1 VNYLKLSED
10 QYLKERLE
18 DQIKWYDTK
27 SIRCQKT
34 YKWMK
39 RLELVSAALIP
50 ILSTQSSDWVSFA
63 LIVSILG
70 AIVVIIEGIV
80 SLGKYHENWIDYRS
94 ICETLKQEK
103 YMYLTLTGVYK
114 TSPNEAFDLLVERIE
129 SVISKE
135 NVNWANLHSAKKG
148 EKSE

>member
-1 VNYLKLSED
+1 MKISED

-18 DQIKWYDTK
+18 DQIDWYDTK
-27 SIRCQKT
+27 SIECQKT

-39 RLELVSAALIP
+39 RVELVSAALIP
-50 ILSTQSSDWVSFA
+50 ILSTQSSGWVSFA
-63 LIVSILG
+63 VIVSILG
-70 AIVVIIEGIV
+70 AIIVIIEGLV
-80 SLGKYHENWIDYRS
+80 SLGKYHENWIEYRS
-94 ICETLKQEK
+94 ICETLRQEK

-114 TSPNEAFDLLVERIE
+114 TNPDEAFDLLVERIE

-148 EKSE
+148 EEST